1 MASVTGRG
9 AFRRDARGTSVLEF
23 ALCAPLFIVL
33 LLAGVDTARYLF
45 ATRQIEEVAT
55 TIGQMISVEQ
65 DGSIS
70 SKDLQ
75 FYHDAAMVIFPQ
87 VLADAAQQSKTWDND
102 IGISVASIQFIATS
116 PTCTVNCT
124 YIPKVLWTGGTTPRS
139 CSVRPTA
146 VADTAGPSP
155 TTLPTSVYGA
165 GSIIVVDVS
174 FGFRPTIAPR
184 FMATLPI
191 RRSYYVA
198 PRYTPTI
205 TYADATGGNGFAH
218 AC

>member
-1 MASVTGRG
+1 MARVIGRG
-9 AFRRDARGTSVLEF
+9 AFGRDASGTSVLEF

-33 LLAGVDTARYLF
+33 LLVGVDTVRYMS
-45 ATRQIEEVAT
+45 ATRQVEDVAT

-65 DGSIS
+65 DGAIS

-87 VLADAAQQSKTWDND
+87 VLADAAQQSKTWDKD
-102 IGISVASIQFIATS
+102 IGISVASIQFTASS
-116 PTCTVNCT
+116 PTCKVKCT
-124 YIPKVLWTGGTTPRS
+124 YVAKVLWAGGTTPRS

-146 VADTAGPSP
+146 VADTAGPSS

-174 FGFRPTIAPR
+174 FSFRPTIAPR
-184 FMATLPI
+184 FMPTLPI

-205 TYADATGGNGFAH
+205 TYADAAGGTGFAH